1 MIYTV
6 KYTSWVYFDFYRYTN
21 RFMQAAREYN
31 LVSMKS
37 ISNPKKILDIK
48 VLSRNELEITFES
61 FKYLTQGREANALWF
76 FSHYLAENLGLSI
89 YVNQNG
95 KLLKSA

>member
-6 KYTSWVYFDFYRYTN
+6 KYTSWIYFDFYTYTN
-21 RFMQAAREYN
+21 HFKQAAREYN

-61 FKYLTQGREANALWF
+61 FKNLTPGREANALWF
-76 FSHYLAENLGLSI
+76 FSHYLAENLGFSI